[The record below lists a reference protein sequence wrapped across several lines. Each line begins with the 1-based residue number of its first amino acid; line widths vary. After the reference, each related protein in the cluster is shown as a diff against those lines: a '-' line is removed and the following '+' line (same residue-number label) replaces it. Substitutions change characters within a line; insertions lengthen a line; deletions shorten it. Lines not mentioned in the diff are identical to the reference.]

1 MFNFFRRKKK
11 AAKGNNPKGGAIQIN
26 LTEKQLEAISGLI
39 RIPNAD
45 IALMRFIR
53 VGVAKGIPVV
63 IQAAQD
69 DKTMQENARILRDCY
84 GLTDTEVLVETGIWV
99 GEPEGEKK

>member
-11 AAKGNNPKGGAIQIN
+11 PANGNNPKEAIQIN
-26 LTEKQLEAISGLI
+26 LTEKMLESIPGLI
-39 RIPNAD
+39 RIPDAD

-69 DKTMQENARILRDCY
+69 EKTMQENARILRDCY
-84 GLTDTEVLVETGIWV
+84 GLSDVEVMIETGIWV